1 MGILNLQVGA
11 SSDDARQTT
20 TTVSLTGANP
30 NLAGPGTWLG
40 FRWPG
45 VTVPNA
51 ATVSS
56 AIISFYVTST
66 SNDTPNGAPVA
77 MQDADNAATFTTTP
91 SDISARALTSPVAW
105 SGANIGAGWKTV
117 DVTAAVQAVVNRA
130 GWASGNALVAVINGA
145 TGTDLTITAWDGT
158 PANAAKLDITY
169 VDAGQTAWA
178 RGRQIPGM
186 RKAHGAQGW

>member
-1 MGILNLQVGA
+1 M
-11 SSDDARQTT
+11 
-20 TTVSLTGANP
+20 
-30 NLAGPGTWLG
+30 
-40 FRWPG
+40 
-45 VTVPNA
+45 TVPNA

-56 AIISFYVTST
+56 AVISFYVTST

-77 MQDADNAATFTTTP
+77 MQDADNAATFTTTA
-91 SDISARALTSPVAW
+91 SDISARALTSTVAW

-145 TGTDLTITAWDGT
+145 SGTDLTITAWDGT

>member
-1 MGILNLQVGA
+1 
-11 SSDDARQTT
+11 
-20 TTVSLTGANP
+20 
-30 NLAGPGTWLG
+30 
-40 FRWPG
+40 
-45 VTVPNA
+45 
-51 ATVSS
+51 
-56 AIISFYVTST
+56 
-66 SNDTPNGAPVA
+66 
-77 MQDADNAATFTTTP
+77 MQDADNAVTFTTAA
-91 SDISARALTSPVAW
+91 SDISARALTSTVAW

-130 GWASGNALVAVINGA
+130 GWASGNALAAVINGA
-145 TGTDLTITAWDGT
+145 TGADLSITTWDGT